1 MKMKRLIKNVRQSL
15 ATLVVMAVGTT
26 ATAHSQSLIDTR
38 PAKRLLT
45 VGVHVGDGV
54 STVRQNYATEI
65 GSVASFV
72 LTPGNVFDVG
82 ATAVL
87 NVREFFGIGTGFD
100 FTISNYD
107 FNLTMLDVD
116 GSNGTLNTLYS
127 DNRYYSLDIPVY
139 LRFAFNLAEDR
150 VKLTSEVGAYLG
162 LGVGGR
168 TDTSTYRSS
177 TNALGQSQVTHATYH
192 NDYFDD
198 PGGIINRIDKTDFGL
213 HLAAGLVFRRHFALN
228 AVFHVGMRDIAR
240 NFGVYNTT
248 LRNMNLIFK
257 AGYLF

>member
-1 MKMKRLIKNVRQSL
+1 MNLRRLIAIL
-15 ATLVVMAVGTT
+15 AVFVAGTT
-26 ATAHSQSLIDTR
+26 ATVWSQSFIDTR
-38 PAKRLLT
+38 PAQRLLT
-45 VGVHVGDGV
+45 IGAHVGDGV
-54 STVRQNYATEI
+54 STVRQNYASEI

-87 NVREFFGIGTGFD
+87 NVREFFGIGTGVD

-116 GSNGTLNTLYS
+116 GANGTLNTLYS

-139 LRFAFNLAEDR
+139 LRFAFNIAGDR
-150 VKLTSEVGAYLG
+150 VRWTSELGTYLG
-162 LGVGGR
+162 FGFGGR
-168 TDTSTYRSS
+168 TNTSTYRSS
-177 TNALGQSQVTHATYH
+177 TNALGQSQVTHSTYN

-198 PGGIINRIDKTDFGL
+198 NGGIINRIDKTDFGL
-213 HLAAGLVFRRHFALN
+213 HVAMGLVFRRHFALN
-228 AVFHVGMRDIAR
+228 AVFHVGMRDLAR
-240 NFGVYNTT
+240 NFGVYNTE

-257 AGYLF
+257 AGYFF